1 MYFVLVKISPSGASL
16 SFLAYTFSDSFCVDS
31 RVVAFQHFEVG
42 AKLGYG
48 WCYYCLLYTS
58 DAADE

>member
-1 MYFVLVKISPSGASL
+1 MYFVLVKIPPKGASL

-31 RVVAFQHFEVG
+31 RVVAFQRFKVG

-48 WCYYCLLYTS
+48 WCY
-58 DAADE
+58 